1 MRSLSRFKTS
11 KRTKKFLHFWTM
23 SAAESQKVAEDGQ
36 NKENLATLGVLCHKC
51 GWLSFMVLAKSF
63 QYNKSYLDQAFS
75 VKMAGY

>member
-1 MRSLSRFKTS
+1 M
-11 KRTKKFLHFWTM
+11 
-23 SAAESQKVAEDGQ
+23 AEDGQ
-36 NKENLATLGVLCHKC
+36 NKENLATLGVLRHKC